1 MLKKRRNFSI
11 LLKDKFSLTFPVIAV
26 SLICVFKSCMCHF
39 IYQEEDEDRKGNK
52 VVSAS
57 IERMAHPLAERLDV
71 LMTILFS
78 YIRDVCHVDG
88 ENTCSVTKLVV
99 LLARK
104 KHIRRVLSLCTV
116 R

>member
-1 MLKKRRNFSI
+1 M
-11 LLKDKFSLTFPVIAV
+11 LKDKYSFTFPVIAV
-26 SLICVFKSCMCHF
+26 CVICVYKSCMCYF

-57 IERMAHPLAERLDV
+57 VERMAHPLAERLDI

-78 YIRDVCHVDG
+78 YIKDVCHVDG
-88 ENTCSVTKLVV
+88 ENTCSITKFVV
-99 LLARK
+99 LLTSK
-104 KHIRRVLSLCTV
+104 KHIREVLAFCAA